1 MEGGEGA
8 TDEASGEIVPFTI
21 DENFDKLNNPNMP
34 A

>member
-8 TDEASGEIVPFTI
+8 TDESSGETVPFTI
-21 DENFDKLNNPNMP
+21 DENVDKLNNPSMP